1 MIVHS
6 PLVSVLIP
14 LYKVERFIERCLL
27 SVFRQTYSSLQ
38 IIIVD
43 DASPDNSRAIA
54 EKLIKAHKKEDVCKL
69 IVHEQNKGLAGARKT
84 AIELSTGEYMFFL
97 DSDDYWDSED
107 FVSCC
112 IEKATQCNSQVLITD
127 YIADYRKKQVYY
139 PQRPPGRSGR
149 ICAHALLKGELQGF
163 LTNKCFESAH
173 YKQFALKHTRGQN
186 LLEDLRSIFPLFLH
200 TDRIDYLPIP
210 SIHYEQ
216 KNESSY
222 ISTIKTESLAQLFS
236 AIDDCREYANS
247 LSDPSEFEADFEI
260 AYLNAAKM
268 FYDKAPFSQYKTIKE
283 YRVLNPKKIR
293 SMQYHLLIR
302 FRFLCQL
309 SDSFL
314 MRYLGYFLCKIEQ
327 KMKRIM
333 RA

>member
-1 MIVHS
+1 MIVHT

-14 LYKVERFIERCLL
+14 LYNVEKFVERCLL
-27 SVFRQTYSSLQ
+27 SVFGQTYPSLE

-43 DASPDNSRAIA
+43 DASPDNSRAIV
-54 EKLIKAHKKEDVCKL
+54 EKLIKTHKKEDACRLV
-69 IVHEQNKGLAGARKT
+69 IHEQNKGLAEVRKT
-84 AIELSTGEYMFFL
+84 AIERSTGEYIFFL
-97 DSDDYWDSED
+97 DSDDYWDNEE

-127 YIADYRKKQVYY
+127 YIADYPKKQVYY
-139 PQRPPGRSGR
+139 SQRPPGISGR

-163 LTNKCFESAH
+163 LSNKCFDSRH
-173 YKQFALKHTRGQN
+173 YKQFALKHTQGQN

-200 TDRIDYLPIP
+200 TERIDYLPIP

-222 ISTIKTESLAQLFS
+222 ISTIKTESLEQLFS
-236 AIDDCREYANS
+236 AIDDCREYATE
-247 LSDPSEFEADFEI
+247 LFGFSEFESDFEI

-268 FYDKAPFSQYKTIKE
+268 FCDKAPCNQYKMIRE
-283 YRVLNPKKIR
+283 YRPLDPKRIA
-293 SMQYHLLIR
+293 SMQYHPLIR
-302 FRFLCQL
+302 FRFACQL
-309 SDSFL
+309 SNSSVL
-314 MRYLGYFLCKIEQ
+314 RYLGYFLCKTEQ
-327 KMKRIM
+327 KIKRMM